1 MERSPII
8 GNVFRRGALVWNEA
22 AHSRRFGH
30 SPWPIIACLSLLS
43 TGCASPYH
51 ADRGA
56 LFGGA
61 AGAGVGALVGEA
73 VGHPGVGALVGA
85 GVGTISGAAV
95 GGSLDEMEARNRAMI
110 ASQMGRQVPRG
121 AVGIGDVIDMTR
133 QGLDEDLI
141 VNHIRYN
148 GVQQPPQS
156 RDLIAMQQNGVGK
169 RVIEAMQA
177 APPPQQ
183 PGAVMAAGPPP
194 FAGPPVYYPPPP
206 VWGPYPYYYP
216 PPPPAWGFG
225 MSFR

>member
-8 GNVFRRGALVWNEA
+8 GNVFRRGALVWNKA

-121 AVGIGDVIDMTR
+121 AVGVGDVIDMTR

-177 APPPQQ
+177 APLPQQ

>member
-1 MERSPII
+1 MF
-8 GNVFRRGALVWNEA
+8 GNVFRGALVRNQTP
-22 AHSRRFGH
+22 HSRRFGY
-30 SPWPIIACLSLLS
+30 SRWPTVACLSLLL

-156 RDLIAMQQNGVGK
+156 RDLIAMQQNGVAK
-169 RVIEAMQA
+169 RVIEAMQS

-183 PGAVMAAGPPP
+183 PAGMMAAGPPL
-194 FAGPPVYYPPPP
+194 AGPPVYYAPPP

-216 PPPPAWGFG
+216 PPPPPWGFG